1 MHGIMPVIVALILIA
16 AVSLGR
22 PAVDSWWQALI
33 VVTVAVLAITRRV
46 SYGLLVLGCMA
57 VGALMGL

>member
-1 MHGIMPVIVALILIA
+1 MIVPILIA

-22 PAVDSWWQALI
+22 LAVDSWWQALI